1 MKLKTLSFQP
11 TIALATTRNL
21 PYVLL
26 IVGILGVLCRFLEMW
41 TMMNIE
47 HARLTD
53 KNSEGLLQQ
62 GPRERVRK
70 TKLGLEHPSQIT

>member
-1 MKLKTLSFQP
+1 
-11 TIALATTRNL
+11 
-21 PYVLL
+21 
-26 IVGILGVLCRFLEMW
+26 
-41 TMMNIE
+41 MMNIE

-62 GPRERVRK
+62 GPGERVRK